1 MLDASEPQ
9 IRPGIAQ
16 PNARLTPLQNESP
29 FWMSHRFL
37 NRLGEGEQISEVY
50 LANEKQ
56 LRSNRNGNLYLQV
69 RLTDRTGSLVGMLWN
84 ANEKVFGS
92 FENGDYVRA
101 TGATQFYQGGLQ
113 MILNKIEPTNSSEIE
128 ESDYVTL
135 GETQV
140 STLQA
145 RVGEL
150 LREMDNYPLQNLAEC
165 FLIDEAFMAQFSA
178 CPAGVKNHHAYRGGL
193 LEHTLSVME
202 LVKLTAP
209 RYPDVDPDMLM
220 MGAFLHDVGK
230 IEELTFE
237 RELGYSSSGQM
248 IGHLIQG
255 VSILDEKIRETERL
269 TEETFPVEYAMRL
282 RHMIISHHG
291 QLEFG
296 SPKVPMTLEAVALHY
311 LDSLDSKLHNF
322 KKLMDESA
330 NPQSPWTSYFPGIQ
344 RKLYRTSDSQEP

>member
-1 MLDASEPQ
+1 
-9 IRPGIAQ
+9 
-16 PNARLTPLQNESP
+16 
-29 FWMSHRFL
+29 MSHRFI
-37 NRLGEGEQISEVY
+37 NRLSEGEQISEIY
-50 LANEKQ
+50 LVNEKQ

-69 RLTDRTGSLVGMLWN
+69 RLSDRTGSLVGMLWN
-84 ANEKVFGS
+84 ANETVFGS

-113 MILNKIEPTNSSEIE
+113 MILNKVERADTSQID

-135 GETQV
+135 GESQV
-140 STLQA
+140 SSLQA

-150 LREMDNYPLQNLAEC
+150 LREMDNYPLRNLAEC
-165 FLIDEAFMAQFSA
+165 FLIDEAFMSMFSA

-193 LEHTLSVME
+193 LEHTLGVME
-202 LVKLTAP
+202 MAKLTAP

-230 IEELTFE
+230 IEELTYE
-237 RELGYSSSGQM
+237 RELGYADAGQM

-255 VSILDEKIRETERL
+255 VSILDGKIRETERL
-269 TEETFPVEYAMRL
+269 TDETFPIELAMRL
-282 RHMIISHHG
+282 KHMLISHHG

-330 NPQSPWTSYFPGIQ
+330 NTQSPWTSYFPGIQ
-344 RKLYRTSDSQEP
+344 RKLYRTGNDGRTEEQGS